1 MIENNKYNRYT
12 LQEIF
17 NHKKIKLVYFDTN
30 NKVYLLRET

>member
-12 LQEIF
+12 LKEIF
-17 NHKKIKLVYFDTN
+17 NRKKRKLVYFDTN